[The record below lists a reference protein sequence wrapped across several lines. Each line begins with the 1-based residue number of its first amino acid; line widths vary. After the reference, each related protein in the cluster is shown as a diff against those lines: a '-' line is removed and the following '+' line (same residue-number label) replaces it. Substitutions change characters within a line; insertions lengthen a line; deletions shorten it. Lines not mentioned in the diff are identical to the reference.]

1 MKKNNNNFWFKRKR
15 YGWGWIPVTWQGWL
29 VIVVELLFIFS
40 LSGVLLKDVPKNTY
54 QSEVGIFLI
63 LVFLSTLLL
72 VFITYK
78 KGPKPKWRWGK
89 KLNDDQELDY

>member
-1 MKKNNNNFWFKRKR
+1 M
-15 YGWGWIPVTWQGWL
+15 TWQGWL
-29 VIVVELLFIFS
+29 IIVVELLFLFS
-40 LSGVLLKDVPKNTY
+40 LSGVLLKDVQKNTY
-54 QSEVGIFLI
+54 QSEVGTFLI

-89 KLNDDQELDY
+89 KLNDDLELDY

>member
-54 QSEVGIFLI
+54 QSEVGTFLI